1 MLKHLN
7 SSSVIICMAVL
18 SLLSA
23 GCKDKPKFKAGYSDA
38 TQLDPAKLKADA
50 ETAKKAKEDAELKAA
65 KEKERAAD
73 LAKLKAELKA
83 EADAEAKKKAEAGA
97 PVVVPSTD
105 APKVE
110 TPRAETP
117 KIETPKVETPK
128 VETPKVEVPKL
139 EVPKAEAPKQEDEL
153 EVEASVGTG
162 TPKVEAPKD
171 AGKPAEDEA
180 EVETGVGEAAP
191 EAAPAAGTQAALVNP
206 PEVSLNL
213 KLESGNNQSIA
224 TKVSCVAS
232 GDLAKASKSAI
243 TLLNGSRV
251 MLAAANEKSEDH
263 AQAVSCHAEKSEA
276 DLKKASE
283 SVGLISL
290 LAVGNATSFEAI
302 IAEGT
307 EMKSAKLEVTCHKDA
322 TTVNQ
327 NLRGIALLAGSRI
340 VISQAAADAKTDA
353 KADSAKTTKIVI
365 GCVPVIIR

>member
-1 MLKHLN
+1 MLKHLT
-7 SSSVIICMAVL
+7 SSSVIVCMAVL

-23 GCKDKPKFKAGYSDA
+23 GCSDKPKFKAGYSDA

-50 ETAKKAKEDAELKAA
+50 ETAKKAKEEAEQKAA

-97 PVVVPSTD
+97 VAPVVVPPTE

-110 TPRAETP
+110 AP
-117 KIETPKVETPK
+117 KVEIPKVEAPKVETPK
-128 VETPKVEVPKL
+128 VETPKVTTP
-139 EVPKAEAPKQEDEL
+139 EAEDEEP

-162 TPKVEAPKD
+162 TPKIEAPKD
-171 AGKPAEDEA
+171 TGKTIEDEV
-180 EVETGVGEAAP
+180 EVETGALEAAP
-191 EAAPAAGTQAALVNP
+191 EQAPAAGTQAALVNP

-232 GDLAKASKSAI
+232 ADLAKSSKSAI

-251 MLAAANEKSEDH
+251 MLAAANEKSEDQ

-290 LAVGNATSFEAI
+290 LSAGKATSFEAI
-302 IAEGT
+302 IAEGA
-307 EMKSAKLEVTCHKDA
+307 ELKSAKLEVTCHKDA

-340 VISQAAADAKTDA
+340 VISQAAVDAKTDA

-365 GCVPVIIR
+365 GCQ